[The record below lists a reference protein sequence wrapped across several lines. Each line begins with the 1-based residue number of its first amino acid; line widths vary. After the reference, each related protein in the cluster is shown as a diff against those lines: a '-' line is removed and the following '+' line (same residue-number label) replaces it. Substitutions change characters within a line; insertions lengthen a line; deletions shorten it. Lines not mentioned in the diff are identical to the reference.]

1 MGCHVDCWPLIPY
14 LYYPWYGPNNVLT
27 LNCLNRVASI
37 EQRTMEEH
45 LWNSNLQK
53 RTRLQRFSAPKRV
66 QNFDKIAQPQKG
78 QFFQIWCKA
87 IYNRSRYHLK
97 SCVNTQGQGR
107 YVLKIW
113 MGNSIAKIDA
123 LLMSWKIFHKKNNM
137 YQGLLSIK
145 VRKSQKQ
152 ITYLVLISSK

>member
-1 MGCHVDCWPLIPY
+1 MGCHGDCWPLIPY

-53 RTRLQRFSAPKRV
+53 RTRLQRFSAPKRM
-66 QNFDKIAQPQKG
+66 QNFDKIAKPQKG

-97 SCVNTQGQGR
+97 SCVKYSGAG
-107 YVLKIW
+107 KIW

-123 LLMSWKIFHKKNNM
+123 LLMSWKYF
-137 YQGLLSIK
+137 IK
-145 VRKSQKQ
+145 RIICTRDCCQ
-152 ITYLVLISSK
+152 